1 MNQRTKA
8 ITYLVL
14 AALLWSTGGVLIKYI
29 PWNPIAISGMR
40 SGIAAVFMMA
50 VLRQPIRVKPMKV
63 VGGISYAAMMILF
76 VSATKITT
84 AANAILLQ
92 YTAPIWVAILSGA
105 ILKERIEK
113 KEWLTIA
120 VVMGGMTLFF
130 LGDLHGGAM
139 MGNGL
144 AILSGVAF
152 AGAVVSLKLV
162 KDSPPAEIPL
172 IGNLITFLV
181 CIPFLKGLEINL
193 GIIIAILALGVFQI
207 GLAYILFAAG
217 SRYVSAIEAILIAV
231 IEPLLNP
238 IWVFFFNGETPSGM
252 ALVGGCIVVVAIV
265 WNNIRK
271 SGIADIQKEGA

>member
-8 ITYLVL
+8 TIYLVL
-14 AALLWSTGGVLIKYI
+14 ASLLWSTGGVLIKYI
-29 PWNPIAISGMR
+29 PWNPMAISGMR

-50 VLRQPIRVKPMKV
+50 VLRQPVRVQPMKL
-63 VGGISYAAMMILF
+63 VGGVSYAAMMILF

-92 YTAPIWVAILSGA
+92 YTAPIWVAILSGVL
-105 ILKERIEK
+105 LKERIQK
-113 KEWLTIA
+113 AEWMTIV

-139 MGNGL
+139 FGNGL

-152 AGAVVSLKLV
+152 AGAVVSLKMV
-162 KDSPPAEIPL
+162 KDSSPAEIPL
-172 IGNLITFLV
+172 IGNVITFLV
-181 CIPFLKGLEINL
+181 CIPFLSGLEINL
-193 GIIIAILALGVFQI
+193 GIVLAILALGIFQI
-207 GLAYILFAAG
+207 GLAYILFAEG
-217 SRYVSAIEAILIAV
+217 SRHVSAVEAILIAV

-238 IWVFFFNGETPSGM
+238 VWVFLFNGETP
-252 ALVGGCIVVVAIV
+252 GGLAIAGGGVVVLAIV

-271 SGIADIQKEGA
+271 SRIGSDERRA